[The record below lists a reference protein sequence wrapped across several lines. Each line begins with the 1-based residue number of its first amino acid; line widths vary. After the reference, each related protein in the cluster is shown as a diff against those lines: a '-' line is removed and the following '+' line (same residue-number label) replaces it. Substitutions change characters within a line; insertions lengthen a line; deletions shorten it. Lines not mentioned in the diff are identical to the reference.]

1 MWYNPIIAWI
11 LRSPLH
17 GLLGGSLM
25 VVTYKGRKSGKVY
38 HTPVSCV
45 RDGDTFLVVSFRK
58 RMWWRNL
65 RGGVPV
71 IIRVKGRD
79 WTTACEVVEDG
90 EGVAANLMLYLRE
103 VPQYAQA
110 FDVAVDADKQ
120 PDAGDVALAAQT
132 RVMIRIPSSESE
144 S

>member
-25 VVTYKGRKSGKVY
+25 VVTYRGRKSGKVY

-45 RDGDTFLVVSFRK
+45 RDGDTFLVTSFRK
-58 RMWWRNL
+58 RTWWRNL

-71 IIRVKGRD
+71 SVRVRGRG
-79 WTTACEVVEDG
+79 WKTACEVVEDG
-90 EGVAANLMLYLRE
+90 EGVAANLMTYLRE

-110 FDVAVDADKQ
+110 FDVALDADDQ
-120 PDAGDVALAAQT
+120 PNAEDVARAAQT
-132 RVMIRIPSSESE
+132 RVMIRIPSPQD
-144 S
+144 

>member
-25 VVTYKGRKSGKVY
+25 VVTYKGRRSGKVY

-45 RDGDTFLVVSFRK
+45 RDGDTFLVASFRK
-58 RMWWRNL
+58 RTWWRNL

-71 IIRVKGRD
+71 GIRVRGRD
-79 WTTACEVVEDG
+79 WTTACQVLEDG
-90 EGVAANLMLYLRE
+90 EGVAAHLMTYLRE

-110 FDVAVDADKQ
+110 FDVALDADGQ
-120 PDAGDVALAAQT
+120 PDAGDVARAAQT
-132 RVMIRIPSSESE
+132 RVMIRIPPS
-144 S
+144 

>member
-25 VVTYKGRKSGKVY
+25 VVTYKGRRSGKVY

-45 RDGDTFLVVSFRK
+45 RDGDTFLVASFRK
-58 RMWWRNL
+58 RSWWRNL

-71 IIRVKGRD
+71 GIRVRGRD
-79 WTTACEVVEDG
+79 WKTACQVLEDG

-110 FDVAVDADKQ
+110 FGVALDADNQ
-120 PDAGDVALAAQT
+120 PDAGDVARAAQT
-132 RVMIRIPSSESE
+132 RVMIRIPSPQD
-144 S
+144 

>member
-45 RDGDTFLVVSFRK
+45 RDGDTWLVTSFRK
-58 RMWWRNL
+58 RTWWRNL
-65 RGGVPV
+65 RGGVLV
-71 IIRVKGRD
+71 GVRVQGRD
-79 WTTACEVVEDG
+79 WKTACEVLEDG
-90 EGVAANLMLYLRE
+90 EGVVANLMTYLRA
-103 VPQYAQA
+103 VPHYAQA
-110 FDVAVDADKQ
+110 FDVALDADDQ
-120 PDAGDVALAAQT
+120 PNAEDIARAAQA
-132 RVMIRIPSSESE
+132 RVMVRIPLPQD
-144 S
+144 

>member
-25 VVTYKGRKSGKVY
+25 VLTYKGRKSGKVY

-45 RDGDTFLVVSFRK
+45 RDDDTFLVASFRK
-58 RMWWRNL
+58 RTWWRNL

-71 IIRVKGRD
+71 SVRVQGRD
-79 WTTACEVVEDG
+79 WKTTCEVLEDG
-90 EGVAANLMLYLRE
+90 EGVAANLMTYLRA
-103 VPQYAQA
+103 VPHYAQA
-110 FDVAVDADKQ
+110 FGVALDADGQ
-120 PDAGDVALAAQT
+120 PNAGDVARAAQT
-132 RVMIRIPSSESE
+132 RIMIRIPSP
-144 S
+144 